1 MNDNIESINIKS
13 KKHSVL
19 RYCNDSMSSYSQH
32 QILEDDDDFDPKTED
47 IHQYCEI
54 IGWNNFIFMQLFTT
68 SIRFGSEKRWGSPLG
83 SERGDFS

>member
-1 MNDNIESINIKS
+1 
-13 KKHSVL
+13 
-19 RYCNDSMSSYSQH
+19 MSSYSQH

-68 SIRFGSEKRWGSPLG
+68 FIRFRSEKR
-83 SERGDFS
+83 